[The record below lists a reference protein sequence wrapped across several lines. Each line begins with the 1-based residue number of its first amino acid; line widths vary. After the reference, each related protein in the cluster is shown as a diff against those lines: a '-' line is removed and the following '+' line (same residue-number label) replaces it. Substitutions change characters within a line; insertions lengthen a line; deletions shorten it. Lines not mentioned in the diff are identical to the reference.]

1 MTTAGTLAG
10 HGGAPPAAPPAPVL
24 QHREVWVARVGLR
37 LLRVPWRP
45 CSRWQPWSVLAA
57 ARCRPQARPL
67 PHGDRAVGGSMQ
79 PTFSPGDVIIVTPE
93 PVTAVRPGQV
103 ISYQIP
109 IGDHHVESHRVV
121 RVVERGP
128 HPVIIT
134 RGDNNAEADPWRA
147 QLTSGTAWQERL
159 VIPGVGRVIIWMRQ
173 PLLQRICVL
182 VIPILLAV
190 WWLVGIWRPRRRR
203 RHRHDSAAADRDAG
217 AAGGDRKFGRRGH
230 RRPRYPSPAPG
241 RQQAGSSRPA
251 T

>member
-1 MTTAGTLAG
+1 MTTAGTLDG
-10 HGGAPPAAPPAPVL
+10 REVPPPSPPPAPVL
-24 QHREVWVARVGLR
+24 QHREVWAARVGLR
-37 LLRVPWRP
+37 LLRVMATLLA
-45 CSRWQPWSVLAA
+45 LAA
-57 ARCRPQARPL
+57 VVLLAAV
-67 PHGDRAVGGSMQ
+67 AVGPRLGLYRMETVLSGSMQ

-134 RGDNNAEADPWRA
+134 KGDNNAEADPWRA
-147 QLTSGTAWQERL
+147 QLTSGTAWRERL
-159 VIPGVGRVIIWMRQ
+159 VIPGVGRLIIWMRQ

-190 WWLVGIWRPRRRR
+190 WWLVGIWRPR
-203 RHRHDSAAADRDAG
+203 
-217 AAGGDRKFGRRGH
+217 
-230 RRPRYPSPAPG
+230 PAKTD
-241 RQQAGSSRPA
+241 PA
-251 T
+251 